1 LRAPIRSGRFGRVAQ
16 IHRITRALLA
26 VVMLLMAGTL
36 LSMAQRRFGPSGAE
50 RDSNRVQQWLVPS
63 PDTDTAAHALYR
75 HADRVRQN
83 ATGWRKRIALR
94 RSPGRNWIAR

>member
-1 LRAPIRSGRFGRVAQ
+1 LRAPIRSADASHKF
-16 IHRITRALLA
+16 TESYKALLA
-26 VVMLLMAGTL
+26 VMMLPVTGAPYA
-36 LSMAQRRFGPSGAE
+36 MAQQRFGPSGAE

-75 HADRVRQN
+75 HADRVRQK